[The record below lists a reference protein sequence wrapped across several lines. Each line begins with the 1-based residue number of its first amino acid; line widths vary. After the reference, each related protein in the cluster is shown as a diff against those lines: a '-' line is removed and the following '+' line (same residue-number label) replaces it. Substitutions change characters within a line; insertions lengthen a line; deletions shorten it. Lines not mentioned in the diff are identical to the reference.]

1 MSKIDK
7 VAPLALLL
15 AVLLLV
21 IDIPLQHFAM
31 LPGDTRDTQL
41 VNYLLEQ
48 VYQYLAGRLPS
59 IWHPGFYA
67 PFPFVLGLSDNM
79 FGAFPV
85 YGLARLAGM
94 AHDSAFQLWFVIG
107 HVSNYLAAYWVLRRL
122 ERGCLASAVGALVF
136 AFALPVSG
144 QIVHPQLL
152 YRFAVPLA
160 LYGLIQFLRLGDWR
174 YLLQAIAWT
183 VWQYFCSIYIGF
195 FTSLLMGLM
204 VMIWLAG
211 LLRAPGTLGREAWGR
226 LLTQWQ
232 ANSLRAQWGLVLGGL
247 ALLVAL
253 AWMFYPYAQVARL
266 YGARPAS
273 EILAM
278 LPQPQSYFMA
288 RISLIWGPL
297 VDRFPPMF
305 RINEQQMFV
314 GALPLLLCAIGLF
327 FAPPPRQRLA
337 FDLLMGSMLLAVL
350 LTLSVDGHSAWQAL
364 VGLPL
369 VSAMRAMARLILVLL
384 FPLAYGCALAVD
396 GWLQRGQKFRILV
409 GLALGLMLFEMA
421 AIRPPVS
428 PKSEMRAQLLRMQD
442 RLPKDLAPDAIL
454 FFAQRHEAFFE
465 NDLNAMWVALQHG
478 HATLNGYSGFVPSGY
493 TETYVDDCSELPKR
507 VLAYLKFSGQSG
519 NATAYRELMG
529 KIVPIGFFDC
539 PAQWFSEMPTVS
551 SSTGPQDPAQIAKV
565 TWTLQGMRL
574 SHGLRKVA
582 IRVHNGSDR
591 LLTVMT
597 PGQKPLHLAWR
608 FVDAQGRSPQR
619 HPVKRLLPFDMPPHS
634 DQTVDLW
641 IPPKAEIER
650 GRLEVYLGQAAVKD
664 LPPLVIPWPHSP
676 ASAVAPE
683 PADNID
689 TLANGALANPKT
701 APAPRKTPTSP
712 RFP

>member
-15 AVLLLV
+15 AALLLV

-48 VYQYLAGRLPS
+48 VYQYLTGRLPS

-327 FAPPPRQRLA
+327 FAQPPRQRLA
-337 FDLLMGSMLLAVL
+337 FGLLMGSMLLAVL
-350 LTLSVDGHSAWQAL
+350 LTLSVGGHSAWQAL

-396 GWLQRGQKFRILV
+396 GWLQRGQKSRTLV

-565 TWTLQGMRL
+565 TLTLQGMRL

>member
-15 AVLLLV
+15 AALLLV

-48 VYQYLAGRLPS
+48 VYQYLTGRLPS

-152 YRFAVPLA
+152 YRFAAPLA

-337 FDLLMGSMLLAVL
+337 FGLLMGSMLLAVL
-350 LTLSVDGHSAWQAL
+350 LTLSVGGHSAWQAL

-396 GWLQRGQKFRILV
+396 GWLQRGQKSRTLV